1 MDGQDPQTRDA
12 LERVEKLIEVS
23 QARMPSPLPTP
34 EWRRRLREMQRLT
47 TREVA
52 KACGVSAATVSAWE
66 GGRLG
71 LVGHDP
77 NGRNRVV
84 YAELLRRIA
93 ELHDVTPEMARSGRI
108 VRPVEGDG
116 QTGVVKNL

>member
-1 MDGQDPQTRDA
+1 MDTEQDPQTREA
-12 LERVEKLIEVS
+12 LERVEQLIQTS

-34 EWRRRLREMQRLT
+34 QWRRRLREMQRLT

-71 LVGHDP
+71 LTGHDP

-84 YAELLRRIA
+84 YA

-108 VRPVEGDG
+108 VRGAEGDG
-116 QTGVVKNL
+116 QSGTVKNI